1 VSGGLLGPFTAI
13 ASAGGFTYRSIEDYA
28 YVVRQVQNKAVVG
41 KILPQDYVEPGDVI
55 KIYERYF

>member
-1 VSGGLLGPFTAI
+1 LGPFTAI
-13 ASAGGFTYRSIEDYA
+13 ASAGGFTNRSIEDYA
-28 YVVRQVQNKAVVG
+28 YVVRQVQNKAVID